1 METKN
6 EKDSFYQFL
15 IEAKK
20 QTYANEQGK
29 KCNSTR
35 NGSHDYEYSCEG
47 FTYHDTYFGGVD
59 FMGEEIVY
67 LKDTP
72 IWGMNYYGITLD
84 PTLSEEAID
93 KALRPAL
100 MQVGKDNILPVRR
113 PKEFIN
119 GEYKYTFEVTGE
131 LNWFEGEEIIYKN
144 NHKVYCLKCHGGKI
158 KK

>member
-100 MQVGKDNILPVRR
+100 MQVGKDNILPVRG

-131 LNWFEGEEIIYKN
+131 LNWFEGEESIYKN
-144 NHKVYCLKCHGGKI
+144 NHKAYCLKCHGGKI